1 MKLDKN
7 NPKPLYAQLEDILR
21 LAITN
26 GEWQPSH
33 LISSE
38 NELSKDYGISRMTV
52 RSVITTLVKE
62 GLLYRVQGKGTFVSS
77 PKISAKSPAYIGIRE
92 QLEQQ
97 GYTIKTQI
105 LDFTAITPSSKIRQ
119 ILNLS
124 PSDEVIF
131 IRRVRYA
138 NNEPVSIHLSYVP
151 KTLCPGLT
159 LERIEH
165 EQLCNVLKDDYS
177 LAIDSVHETLES
189 ILATEEEA
197 RLLGIEKGYPLLLL
211 DEISKTSTGITFEYH
226 KILFRG
232 DKVKLSFDYSN

>member
-1 MKLDKN
+1 MLDKN

-26 GEWQPSH
+26 GEWQPSQ
-33 LISSE
+33 LIPSE
-38 NELSKDYGISRMTV
+38 NELGKQYGISRMTV

-62 GLLYRVQGKGTFVSS
+62 GLLYRVQGKGTFVAA
-77 PKISAKSPAYIGIRE
+77 PKISANSPAYIGIRE
-92 QLEQQ
+92 QLEEQ
-97 GYTIKTQI
+97 GYTIKTEI
-105 LDFTAITPSSKIRQ
+105 IDFKIINGNRNICQHLNVPPSSP
-119 ILNLS
+119 L
-124 PSDEVIF
+124 VF
-131 IRRVRYA
+131 IKRVRYA

-151 KTLCPGLT
+151 QHLCPGLT

-165 EQLCNVLKDDYS
+165 EQLCDVLKNDYS

-197 RLLGIEKGYPLLLL
+197 RLLGIQKGYPLLLL
-211 DEISKTSTGITFEYH
+211 DEITKTATGITFEYH

-232 DKVKLSFDYSN
+232 DKIKLSFDYSN